1 MVDWM
6 SEPDLTL
13 IGRTVLET
21 RDEVRLLRTEV
32 GGMRGEFT
40 GMRDDQTV
48 MIRMLQAREAEI
60 DLMRSLEQRYAGL
73 RARMVE
79 FEQRLAKLEVTR

>member
-1 MVDWM
+1 M

>member
-1 MVDWM
+1 M

-21 RDEVRLLRTEV
+21 RDELRLLRTEV
-32 GGMRGEFT
+32 SGMRGELT
-40 GMRDDQTV
+40 EMRDDQTV
-48 MIRMLQAREAEI
+48 MIRMLQAREAEM

>member
-6 SEPDLTL
+6 GEPDLTL

-48 MIRMLQAREAEI
+48 MIRLLQARDAEI

>member
-1 MVDWM
+1 MVDRM

-13 IGRTVLET
+13 IGRTVMET
-21 RDEVRLLRTEV
+21 RDELRLLRTEV